1 MVPQTGKVARA
12 RCIIGPRRGVVRRAA
27 VGPSV
32 LKSQGSPE
40 QFLGLEDVHGPHHVL
55 PADGALAHPLAAFGA
70 GYHVAALQQ
79 HAVDDGVHA
88 DAAQVFVSRQLSS
101 DTICGGKDEKW
112 VLIINFL
119 LLRAFSWRCP
129 AAGFRLI
136 LPVQNTAVLNFQPT
150 CTLLCTCEFS

>member
-1 MVPQTGKVARA
+1 MLGKSQPSWFRRPGKLRAPAAASGQDVAW
-12 RCIIGPRRGVVRRAA
+12 RAA

-101 DTICGGKDEKW
+101 DTICGGKDEKCFLIFFFCMHSPG
-112 VLIINFL
+112 VLLRQASNYFFL
-119 LLRAFSWRCP
+119 LKYCC
-129 AAGFRLI
+129 
-136 LPVQNTAVLNFQPT
+136 AV
-150 CTLLCTCEFS
+150 

>member
-1 MVPQTGKVARA
+1 MARSSWPVSPQ
-12 RCIIGPRRGVVRRAA
+12 
-27 VGPSV
+27 
-32 LKSQGSPE
+32 KSGLPE

-101 DTICGGKDEKW
+101 DTICGGKF
-112 VLIINFL
+112 VVFNYYFFFFARV
-119 LLRAFSWRCP
+119 LLRRAS
-129 AAGFRLI
+129 
-136 LPVQNTAVLNFQPT
+136 N
-150 CTLLCTCEFS
+150 